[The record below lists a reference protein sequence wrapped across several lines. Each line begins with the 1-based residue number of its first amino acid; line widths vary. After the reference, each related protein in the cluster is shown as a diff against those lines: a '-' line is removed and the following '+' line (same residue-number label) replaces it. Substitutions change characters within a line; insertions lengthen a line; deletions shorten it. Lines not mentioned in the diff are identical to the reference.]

1 MKSKFNSSFLPLK
14 LNLQPN
20 FLQPPKSHNSF
31 LSRNVPC
38 LLNINLISKDEK

>member
-20 FLQPPKSHNSF
+20 LLQHIQKVKTHF
-31 LSRNVPC
+31 EVGT
-38 LLNINLISKDEK
+38 LLAY